1 MTPLVGSEYDRKDNR
16 KATIEIAG
24 ITSQLLRHIELLHRP
39 WSIDLQSGGSTARIQ
54 IANPVGFLVQKVL
67 IHRKRGRD
75 YRAKD
80 ILYIHD
86 TLEVFGGRLQEL
98 QQLWRNIVA
107 PQLKPS
113 GARVIS
119 KAAQSLF
126 GELTDD
132 IRRAAAISAEREIS
146 PEMLREACHY
156 GFNQLFE

>member
-1 MTPLVGSEYDRKDNR
+1 
-16 KATIEIAG
+16 
-24 ITSQLLRHIELLHRP
+24 
-39 WSIDLQSGGSTARIQ
+39 
-54 IANPVGFLVQKVL
+54 
-67 IHRKRGRD
+67 
-75 YRAKD
+75 
-80 ILYIHD
+80 
-86 TLEVFGGRLQEL
+86 
-98 QQLWRNIVA
+98 LWRNIVA